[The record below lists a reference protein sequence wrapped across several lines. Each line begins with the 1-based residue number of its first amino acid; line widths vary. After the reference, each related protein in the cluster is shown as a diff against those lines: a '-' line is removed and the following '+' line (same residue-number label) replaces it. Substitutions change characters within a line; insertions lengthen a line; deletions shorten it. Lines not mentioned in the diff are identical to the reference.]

1 MYDVRVRMMDDTG
14 RLVGKMIDPLQV
26 TVTMT
31 ESAQS
36 TIEFSLTE
44 LAAGRLDTPFVVSV
58 VASDGGPHKRVR
70 GGEFIVWEDDADD
83 SDVTGTVRYSG
94 IEFLPWLL
102 SMNRIHWASNAR
114 NGARTWRQGN
124 QAGTVG
130 YLISSLIAEGKAR
143 GWGTNLS
150 VGFTAA
156 ADSRGAAWT
165 AAERQSEA
173 WPLLTSVGDVLRQ
186 VTDNGLCDWY
196 CEGTTLQLVRPGSGD
211 VRASIVLGGPQ
222 YVARPVK
229 SSFKEVFTH
238 LTVVPEL
245 ARNWLYLTNTGATNR
260 FGRLEASQTQSGVK
274 DHSVATKNAQPLLTA
289 GRATRRQFSF
299 DWIPDAGGPIPFAD
313 FYIGDTVWTQTRAG
327 KRAQRVIGLQ
337 LTREGQEPV
346 KVRAITGDK
355 LLGTAARAARKIGS
369 VNVGGGVPGGTGNT
383 VPVSPG
389 QTFPLPAAP
398 TAVRAD
404 ANVSQWGAD
413 GSALTSV
420 TIAWDQVSQ
429 AEDGSEVDVALY
441 EISAR
446 REGTGEARAV
456 VATTDAL
463 SWTATSWAVGVTRLV
478 SVRAVAPNG
487 DRSAWS
493 TEIPV
498 TPASPARPITVTGL
512 QVTGQVGSWR
522 TDGTAQVDV
531 ALEWTPVTL
540 DTGGKVIPVSY
551 EVASRSPE
559 RIDARVDEAAATVSD
574 WEPGKTRL
582 VRVRAVS
589 GGGKGEWSDEISVP
603 VIVPS
608 SIVPK
613 APTGLAVAS
622 NVASFQADGSAVA
635 TVTVVWAPVT
645 ESTDGA
651 PVEIREYEFLVGENT
666 QRVTSASAT
675 FTVPSGRQ
683 ATVTVR
689 AHTNLNV
696 WGDPAAGIA
705 VTGAAPAASI
715 PAPSAP
721 VLTAGLG
728 GIGYRWDGLSATGAA
743 MPAGFGRILV
753 DSGPSAS
760 GPWTTLGATLA
771 AAGGGSVSGPVGTA
785 IHIRL
790 RSFDTLGRIGGTS
803 VVRSAVPQGV
813 SLGDINADLS
823 GKLDEI
829 RYTADGKSRIYVS
842 ATEPARDRGRNY
854 FADPTFSS
862 ANAYAPWAVVA
873 GGIEKAGTGAQSGA
887 YAPSSEIPAVPGERY
902 QVRATR
908 TDLAGGAGN
917 ASIYTQRR
925 TGAGAWVFWTS
936 ALAMPT
942 AGTTVGPWMTVPA
955 DTTAIRIGFYTEAT
969 MPTGTKVRLDGVA
982 VEQARGGD
990 QWWVLDPTLASI
1002 VGVKVWN
1009 GTAWV
1014 NYQIIA
1020 QDIIAAGSIKGLHVE
1035 ANTLGVNHV
1044 SPSFGADLDISA
1056 SESVSI
1062 IVGRQNDQADQLAD
1076 VAESVGEAQSS
1087 ADAATSAAGTAQATA
1102 NGAASAAAGAATAAA
1117 SVGQRLDRH
1126 QTYYRFG
1133 VDGLAIGD
1141 PNVPSELRLKPDRI
1155 EMTQNNV
1162 VVSYWE
1168 GGVFVADEARLDSAQ
1183 IGNHLFT
1190 AYGAGRT
1197 IIRPL

>member
-143 GWGTNLS
+143 GWGANLS

-229 SSFKEVFTH
+229 SSFKDVFTH

-389 QTFPLPAAP
+389 QTFPLPAPP

-522 TDGTAQVDV
+522 ADGSAQVDV

-559 RIDARVDEAAATVSD
+559 RIDARVDDAAATVSD

-603 VIVPS
+603 VIVPA
-608 SIVPK
+608 SIVPN
-613 APTGLAVAS
+613 APADLAVTS
-622 NVASFQADGSAVA
+622 NVASFQADGSALA
-635 TVTVVWAPVT
+635 TVAFSWPAVT
-645 ESTDGA
+645 ESVEAA
-651 PVEIREYEFLVGENT
+651 PVDVADYEVRIGQEV
-666 QRVTSASAT
+666 QRVTSPTAT
-675 FTVPSGRQ
+675 FPLPTGRTVS
-683 ATVTVR
+683 VIVR
-689 AHTNLNV
+689 ARTTLDV
-696 WGDPAAGIA
+696 WSDPSAPLE
-705 VTGAAPAASI
+705 VTGAAPAASLA
-715 PAPSAP
+715 APSAP
-721 VLTAGLG
+721 ILASGLAVVVAA
-728 GIGYRWDGLSATGAA
+728 WDGKLGTAS
-743 MPAGFGRILV
+743 PAPGFGYVVIET
-753 DSGPSAS
+753 AAAEA
-760 GPWTTLGATLA
+760 GPWVQVGSPLSTKGSTSVAGAM
-771 AAGGGSVSGPVGTA
+771 GSTVWV
-785 IHIRL
+785 RL
-790 RSFDTLGRIGGTS
+790 RSIDTLGR
-803 VVRSAVPQGV
+803 
-813 SLGDINADLS
+813 N
-823 GKLDEI
+823 
-829 RYTADGKSRIYVS
+829 
-842 ATEPARDRGRNY
+842 
-854 FADPTFSS
+854 
-862 ANAYAPWAVVA
+862 
-873 GGIEKAGTGAQSGA
+873 GGISAPRSIVVIGIEGDDIEADTITGNKVRAGTL
-887 YAPSSEIPAVPGERY
+887 E
-902 QVRATR
+902 
-908 TDLAGGAGN
+908 
-917 ASIYTQRR
+917 
-925 TGAGAWVFWTS
+925 
-936 ALAMPT
+936 
-942 AGTTVGPWMTVPA
+942 
-955 DTTAIRIGFYTEAT
+955 
-969 MPTGTKVRLDGVA
+969 
-982 VEQARGGD
+982 
-990 QWWVLDPTLASI
+990 
-1002 VGVKVWN
+1002 
-1009 GTAWV
+1009 
-1014 NYQIIA
+1014 
-1020 QDIIAAGSIKGLHVE
+1020 
-1035 ANTLGVNHV
+1035 VNHV
-1044 SPSFGADLDISA
+1044 SPTFGDDLNLSA
-1056 SESVSI
+1056 NESVTI
-1062 IVGRQNDQADQLAD
+1062 IVGKQNEQADQLAD
-1076 VAESVGEAQSS
+1076 VAESVGEAQTT
-1087 ADAATSAAGTAQATA
+1087 ADAATAAAGTAQATA
-1102 NGAASAAAGAATAAA
+1102 NGAASAAAGAANAAA